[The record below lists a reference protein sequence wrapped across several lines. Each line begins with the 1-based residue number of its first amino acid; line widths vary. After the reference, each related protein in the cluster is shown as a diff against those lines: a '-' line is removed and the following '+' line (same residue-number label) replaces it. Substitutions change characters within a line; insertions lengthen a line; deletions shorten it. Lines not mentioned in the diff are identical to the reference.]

1 METILILRQKLIGIY
16 KLNEDKIN
24 ILAKFIAGIAVFL
37 CMSSLSLGNF
47 GGTKKIGIILIGS
60 IFAVVSSP
68 TVFIAIS
75 GIGAVVF
82 IAAASVETAVIA
94 AILFFLLFVFYGRI
108 FSKASLLFIAML
120 VCFKI
125 KIPYVVPIL
134 GGIYFGAEAILPC
147 FAAMF
152 INQMT
157 PLFVSLVQMSPTAEF
172 SVSTMPDILFNMYTY
187 IFTDGLEVLRGSAY
201 AAAVMIITT
210 SAAWAVSS
218 LHINYEKET
227 AIAVSAVVTVIG
239 MFLAVIIGGSTFS
252 VFGLPL
258 FTAVSAVIAYI
269 ISLFDD
275 LPDYRHT
282 ERVKFQDKNYV
293 YYVKAVPK
301 IKMPE
306 SRGSG
311 SED

>member
-1 METILILRQKLIGIY
+1 
-16 KLNEDKIN
+16 
-24 ILAKFIAGIAVFL
+24 
-37 CMSSLSLGNF
+37 
-47 GGTKKIGIILIGS
+47 
-60 IFAVVSSP
+60 
-68 TVFIAIS
+68 
-75 GIGAVVF
+75 
-82 IAAASVETAVIA
+82 
-94 AILFFLLFVFYGRI
+94 
-108 FSKASLLFIAML
+108 
-120 VCFKI
+120 
-125 KIPYVVPIL
+125 
-134 GGIYFGAEAILPC
+134 
-147 FAAMF
+147 
-152 INQMT
+152 
-157 PLFVSLVQMSPTAEF
+157 
-172 SVSTMPDILFNMYTY
+172 
-187 IFTDGLEVLRGSAY
+187 
-201 AAAVMIITT
+201 
-210 SAAWAVSS
+210 
-218 LHINYEKET
+218 
-227 AIAVSAVVTVIG
+227 

>member
-24 ILAKFIAGIAVFL
+24 ILAKFIAGVAVFL

-47 GGTKKIGIILIGS
+47 GGTKKIGIILIGG
-60 IFAVVSSP
+60 IFASISSP
-68 TVFIAIS
+68 SVFLAIS
-75 GIGAVVF
+75 GIGAVAF
-82 IAAASVETAVIA
+82 IASASVETAVVA
-94 AILFFLLFVFYGRI
+94 AILFFLLYVFYGRI
-108 FSKASLLFIAML
+108 FPSAGLLFIAML
-120 VCFKI
+120 VCFKL
-125 KIPYVVPIL
+125 KVPYVVPIL

-147 FAAMF
+147 VAAMF
-152 INQMT
+152 INQT
-157 PLFVSLVQMSPTAEF
+157 APLFTSLVQMSPTAEF
-172 SVSTMPDILFNMYTY
+172 SVSSMPDILFNMYTY

-201 AAAVMIITT
+201 AASVMIITT
-210 SAAWAVSS
+210 SVAWAVSS
-218 LHINYEKET
+218 LHINHEKEI
-227 AIAVSAVVTVIG
+227 AIALSAVVTVIG

-252 VFGLPL
+252 IFGLPF

-269 ISLFDD
+269 IRLFDD

-282 ERVKFQDKNYV
+282 ERVRFQDKNYV

-306 SRGSG
+306 SRDNG

>member
-1 METILILRQKLIGIY
+1 
-16 KLNEDKIN
+16 
-24 ILAKFIAGIAVFL
+24 
-37 CMSSLSLGNF
+37 
-47 GGTKKIGIILIGS
+47 
-60 IFAVVSSP
+60 
-68 TVFIAIS
+68 
-75 GIGAVVF
+75 
-82 IAAASVETAVIA
+82 
-94 AILFFLLFVFYGRI
+94 
-108 FSKASLLFIAML
+108 
-120 VCFKI
+120 
-125 KIPYVVPIL
+125 
-134 GGIYFGAEAILPC
+134 
-147 FAAMF
+147 MF
-152 INQMT
+152 IDQMP